1 MARRT
6 CRLWL
11 TALAFYTVARRWRP
25 SRGFSFARRTG
36 KVHRR
41 ASYGTHDLYR
51 GRSHCGEAHMKSTW
65 TANWTDR
72 ITDPAAAAAG
82 AIFIVSLAT
91 LAGAWFFEYVVKIA
105 PCPLCLAQRIPY
117 HVIIPLSLL
126 LAIAALAHAPRALLT
141 VGFAAIAIAA
151 CCGVVLGI
159 YHSGVEWHWWPGP
172 ADCSGPLTD
181 LRSGG
186 SLLDQLHG
194 VHVVRCDEAA
204 WRFLGLS
211 LAGYNVLIS
220 LALASVSG
228 LGLVAARAAPSM
240 ARPLAN

>member
-1 MARRT
+1 MR
-6 CRLWL
+6 
-11 TALAFYTVARRWRP
+11 
-25 SRGFSFARRTG
+25 
-36 KVHRR
+36 RR
-41 ASYGTHDLYR
+41 ASYGSRDLCR
-51 GRSHCGEAHMKSTW
+51 RRSDCGEADMKSTW
-65 TANWTDR
+65 TDR
-72 ITDPAAAAAG
+72 IAEPAATAAG

-91 LAGAWFFEYVVKIA
+91 LAGAWFFEFVLKIA

-181 LRSGG
+181 LRGGG

-220 LALASVSG
+220 LLLAVISG
-228 LGLVAARAAPSM
+228 FGLVAARTAHGAEHGAPS
-240 ARPLAN
+240 RQIKI

>member
-11 TALAFYTVARRWRP
+11 TAPAFYTVARRWRP

-72 ITDPAAAAAG
+72 ITEPAAAAAG

-105 PCPLCLAQRIPY
+105 PCRLCRDRHRRLLRCRARY
-117 HVIIPLSLL
+117 LSLRRGM
-126 LAIAALAHAPRALLT
+126 ALVARPRRL
-141 VGFAAIAIAA
+141 F
-151 CCGVVLGI
+151 
-159 YHSGVEWHWWPGP
+159 GP
-172 ADCSGPLTD
+172 A
-181 LRSGG
+181 
-186 SLLDQLHG
+186 H
-194 VHVVRCDEAA
+194 
-204 WRFLGLS
+204 
-211 LAGYNVLIS
+211 
-220 LALASVSG
+220 
-228 LGLVAARAAPSM
+228 
-240 ARPLAN
+240 